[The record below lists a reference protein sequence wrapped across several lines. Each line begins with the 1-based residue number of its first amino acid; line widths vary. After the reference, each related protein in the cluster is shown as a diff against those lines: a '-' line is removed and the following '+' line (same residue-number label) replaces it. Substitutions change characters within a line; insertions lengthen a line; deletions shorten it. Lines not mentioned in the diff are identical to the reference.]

1 MSDQTATTTTT
12 PETGAA
18 SPAALTAGEGAAPMA
33 QPPAPVLSD
42 LDLPAQIRA
51 AYDQRGM
58 SETGHNHAKVSRR
71 FLEWLQDRG
80 QNLGSMPTTAV
91 EEYLNGIDNPVTR
104 NVAASAIRVLFD
116 TCLTVGHKYVAQPVN
131 RVRVPSGKKRVQTS
145 SPAAVAG
152 AAPTAPGAA
161 PAPVVPLPLIHG
173 SAAQS
178 VAAAAAVTPSV
189 DPGALAQARPLPT
202 RRPTTGVPSL
212 GGRIRVSK
220 RLDGSEGLGLPVG
233 SRVFIGEYTADDLDG
248 EGSVARFIASYIR
261 PKHGPWA
268 GGRPATYIVERL
280 DNVGNPMAG
289 GALDVAVMPGEDPA
303 PSTPSVPPPQP
314 QVTPMSAPQS
324 AAPAAPAPAPNE
336 RFLDFLMEE
345 RRRSEEKYEKA
356 LAAIKEQSKGGMDAA
371 TLMLL
376 TEKLR
381 PEPIDLAA
389 AAKAFATAQGKPET
403 PALPPPAPVALPS
416 QPVMPPMG
424 LGGFDPFGPP
434 VPPRADPT
442 VEALLA
448 QVKDLTAKVT
458 DMATKTAAPPPADP
472 MAMMTT
478 LLTAAKA
485 LQPPPPPP
493 PPANPIMDQLAG
505 ITLQRLSQ
513 EPKTKTLAETLS
525 DLRAV
530 QQFMGGGEANGP
542 SAGEVIVELINN
554 ADKLGEFIG
563 KMKAGAMAPP
573 TLPTRQPAQ
582 AALPAQPGPVPQ
594 KSPTPPLPDAAKQ
607 AIVALWKAPE
617 DAEQEIVANLWN
629 LLTTLMQAP
638 EPWPMVAKRVME
650 GFIAADSK
658 PEIRA
663 IVTQLM
669 VWCGA
674 KRSMTEAGI
683 EKIVTVLHRHYTL
696 IYAQMKGG
704 EQKTLKDAEGTPAAE
719 AGSEAPEAEAQAGV
733 EVEEVGGE
741 DEEQDDTEQ
750 DDEWGATPTE
760 GAQA

>member
-1 MSDQTATTTTT
+1 MSDQTAVD
-12 PETGAA
+12 PGPAAPPQDPAAAGAA
-18 SPAALTAGEGAAPMA
+18 SAPPAGAAF
-33 QPPAPVLSD
+33 SD
-42 LDLPAQIRA
+42 LDLPEQIRQ
-51 AYDQRGM
+51 AYTARNM
-58 SETGHNHAKVSRR
+58 APTGHNHAKVARR

-80 QNLGSMPTTAV
+80 QTLGNMTGTAV
-91 EEYLNGIDNPVTR
+91 EEYLNGIENPVTR

-131 RVRVPSGKKRVQTS
+131 RVRVPSGKKRVQTA
-145 SPAAVAG
+145 SPVAVAG
-152 AAPTAPGAA
+152 AAPTAPGVA
-161 PAPVVPLPLIHG
+161 PAPVVPSNLPITYG

-178 VAAAAAVTPSV
+178 VAAAAVTPSV

-202 RRPTTGVPSL
+202 RRPTSGVPSL

-289 GALDVAVMPGEDPA
+289 GSLDVAVMPGEDPA
-303 PSTPSVPPPQP
+303 PSTPSTPPPQP
-314 QVTPMSAPQS
+314 QVTPMPVQP
-324 AAPAAPAPAPNE
+324 AAPAAPAAPPSDK
-336 RFLDFLMEE
+336 FLDYLMEE
-345 RRRSEEKYEKA
+345 QRRRDEKA
-356 LAAIKEQSKGGMDAA
+356 EKTIAELKEQGKGMDAT

-381 PEPIDLAA
+381 PQPIDVAA
-389 AAKAFATAQGKPET
+389 AAKAFREAQGPVKSEA
-403 PALPPPAPVALPS
+403 PALPPPAPVTLP
-416 QPVMPPMG
+416 PHPAMG
-424 LGGFDPFGPP
+424 FGGFDPFGPP
-434 VPPRADPT
+434 QPARPDAT
-442 VEALLA
+442 IEALLA
-448 QVKDLTAKVT
+448 QVRDLTTKVT
-458 DMATKTAAPPPADP
+458 DMAAKTTAPPAQDP
-472 MAMMTT
+472 ITLMTAMA
-478 LLTAAKA
+478 TAMKA
-485 LQPPPPPP
+485 MQPPPPPP
-493 PPANPIMDQLAG
+493 PPPNPIMDQLAG
-505 ITLQRLSQ
+505 ITLQRLSA

-530 QQFMGGGEANGP
+530 QQFMGGGEGSGP

-554 ADKLGEFIG
+554 ADKLGDFLA
-563 KMKAGAMAPP
+563 KMKMGSMAPP
-573 TLPTRQPAQ
+573 TLPAKPAQ
-582 AALPAQPGPVPQ
+582 PALPAQPAVAAPQ
-594 KSPTPPLPDAAKQ
+594 QKTPTPPLPDAAKQ

-617 DAEQEIVANLWN
+617 DAEQDIVANLWN

-638 EPWPMVAKRVME
+638 EPWPMVGKRVME

-669 VWCGA
+669 IWCGA

-683 EKIVTVLHRHYTL
+683 EKIVTVLHRHYSL

-704 EQKTLKDAEGTPAAE
+704 EQKVLKDAEGAAPD
-719 AGSEAPEAEAQAGV
+719 APTGDAPEAEEQAEAGA

-741 DEEQDDTEQ
+741 DEEQEQDDTEQ
-750 DDEWGATPTE
+750 DDEWAAKPTE